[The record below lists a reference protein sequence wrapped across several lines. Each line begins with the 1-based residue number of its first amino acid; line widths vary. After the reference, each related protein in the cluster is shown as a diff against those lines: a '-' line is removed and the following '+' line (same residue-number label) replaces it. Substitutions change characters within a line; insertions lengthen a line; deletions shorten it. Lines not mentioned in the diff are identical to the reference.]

1 VCIFTALT
9 SGHLPATLT
18 GMDTMKFLLGATV
31 ALLFGAI
38 VVSWQGMKQG
48 VKNATPDELAVV
60 KQQLAEIK
68 QQLAASKP
76 SPPAPVPSAEVQAM
90 QAQLQA
96 AKQQIERM
104 NVEQQAKKEVVK
116 DAKLKIDEEGLIAQK
131 LLESKDS
138 ELKRARMIAQALL
151 IGKVKE
157 SVSDPKFGGF
167 IVIEVLMPE
176 QVHVG
181 AILGIRRNTGILGQF
196 KVSEVLPEGAIANPM
211 PGFGQVDPQPG
222 DELIFPPQY

>member
-1 VCIFTALT
+1 
-9 SGHLPATLT
+9 
-18 GMDTMKFLLGATV
+18 MDTMKFLLGATV

-68 QQLAASKP
+68 QELAASK
-76 SPPAPVPSAEVQAM
+76 STPPAPVQSAEMQAM

-104 NVEQQAKKEVVK
+104 DVEQHAKKEVVK
-116 DAKLKIDEEGLIAQK
+116 DAKLKVDEEGLIAQK

-157 SVSDPKFGGF
+157 YVSDPKYGGF
-167 IVIEVLMPE
+167 IIVEVLMPE

>member
-1 VCIFTALT
+1 
-9 SGHLPATLT
+9 
-18 GMDTMKFLLGATV
+18 MDTMKFLLGATV

-48 VKNATPDELAVV
+48 VKNATPDELALV

-68 QQLAASKP
+68 QELASSK
-76 SPPAPVPSAEVQAM
+76 SDHVAPVPSTEMQAA
-90 QAQLQA
+90 QAQLLA
-96 AKQQIERM
+96 AKQEIERM
-104 NVEQQAKKEVVK
+104 NLENQTKTQVVS
-116 DAKLKIDEEGLIAQK
+116 DAKLKIDEDGLIAQK

-138 ELKRARMIAQALL
+138 ELKRSRVIAQALL
-151 IGKVKE
+151 IGRVKE
-157 SVSDPKFGGF
+157 YVADAQYGDF
-167 IVIEVLMPE
+167 ITIEVLMSE

-196 KVSEVLPEGAIANPM
+196 KVSEVTPEGAIANPM
-211 PGFGQVDPQPG
+211 PGFGQVVPKPG

>member
-1 VCIFTALT
+1 
-9 SGHLPATLT
+9 
-18 GMDTMKFLLGATV
+18 MDTMKFLLGATV

-68 QQLAASKP
+68 QELASSKP
-76 SPPAPVPSAEVQAM
+76 DHVAPVPSADMQAV

-96 AKQQIERM
+96 AKEEIERM
-104 NVEQQAKKEVVK
+104 NLEKQTKTQVVS
-116 DAKLKIDEEGLIAQK
+116 DAKLKIDEDGLIAQK
-131 LLESKDS
+131 LLENKDS
-138 ELKRARMIAQALL
+138 ELKRARVIAQALL
-151 IGKVKE
+151 IGRVKE
-157 SVSDPKFGGF
+157 YVTDAQYGDF
-167 IVIEVLMPE
+167 ITIEVLMSE

-196 KVSEVLPEGAIANPM
+196 KVSEVTPEGAIANPM
-211 PGFGQVDPQPG
+211 PGFGQVVPKPG

>member
-1 VCIFTALT
+1 LT
-9 SGHLPATLT
+9 SGHLPATLAD
-18 GMDTMKFLLGATV
+18 MDTMKFLLGATV

-48 VKNATPDELAVV
+48 VKNATPDELALV

-68 QQLAASKP
+68 QELTASK
-76 SPPAPVPSAEVQAM
+76 SVQPAPVPSAEMQAV
-90 QAQLQA
+90 QAQLLA

-104 NVEQQAKKEVVK
+104 NLEKQAKKEVVS

-138 ELKRARMIAQALL
+138 ELRRARVIAQALL

-157 SVSDPKFGGF
+157 FNSDPQYGGF
-167 IVIEVLMPE
+167 ITIEVLMPE

-211 PGFGQVDPQPG
+211 PGFGQVVPQPG

>member
-1 VCIFTALT
+1 
-9 SGHLPATLT
+9 
-18 GMDTMKFLLGATV
+18 MDTMKFLLGATV

-38 VVSWQGMKQG
+38 VVSWQGMKQN
-48 VKNATPDELAVV
+48 VKNATPEELAVV

-68 QQLAASKP
+68 QELAASKAA
-76 SPPAPVPSAEVQAM
+76 PATAAAPSAELQAM
-90 QAQLQA
+90 QAELLA
-96 AKQQIERM
+96 AQQEIER
-104 NVEQQAKKEVVK
+104 VRAEQQAKQNAAD

-138 ELKRARMIAQALL
+138 ELRRARVIAQALL
-151 IGKVKE
+151 IGRVKE
-157 SVSDPKFGGF
+157 YVSDPQYGGF
-167 IVIEVLMPE
+167 ITIEVLMPE

-211 PGFGQVDPQPG
+211 PGFGQVEPQPG

>member
-1 VCIFTALT
+1 
-9 SGHLPATLT
+9 
-18 GMDTMKFLLGATV
+18 MKFLLGATV

-48 VKNATPDELAVV
+48 VKNATPDELAGV

-68 QQLAASKP
+68 QELAASK
-76 SPPAPVPSAEVQAM
+76 SGQVAQAQSAEMQAM
-90 QAQLQA
+90 QAQLLA
-96 AKQQIERM
+96 AKQEIERM
-104 NVEQQAKKEVVK
+104 NQERQAKQNTAS

-138 ELKRARMIAQALL
+138 ELKRARMISQALL

-157 SVSDPKFGGF
+157 YVSDPKYGDF
-167 IVIEVLMPE
+167 ITVDVLMPD
-176 QVHVG
+176 QAHVG

-196 KVSEVLPEGAIANPM
+196 KISEVTPEGAIANPM
-211 PGFGQVDPQPG
+211 PGFGQVVPKPG